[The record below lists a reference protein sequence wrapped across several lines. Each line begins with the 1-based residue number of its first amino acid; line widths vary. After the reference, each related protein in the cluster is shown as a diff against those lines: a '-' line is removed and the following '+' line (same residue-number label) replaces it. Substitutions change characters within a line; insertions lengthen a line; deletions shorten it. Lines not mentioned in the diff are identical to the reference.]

1 MLTRRKPMLTKLT
14 KLFTSHIVLFIWF
27 GVAILCTVFMLTGTK
42 SDNGSI
48 TLDGKDAQ
56 IKEYTEKFIE
66 NANDALYRIMNDD
79 APTDEETIKANEE
92 VQGLGGSTTLNT
104 VISRRLPD
112 GNNDN
117 GKGWQCSKYTAYLAT
132 GKREYSSTHPDYGPV
147 NGKDVA
153 SWLVRNYGWKY
164 IETPVEGAI
173 GSGGFNTTYG
183 HTAMYL
189 YSTGKNSAMVNDAN
203 YVPLTVST
211 HNMNIS
217 GWVWVVPDDYTPTP
231 EPDPTPSP
239 EPTPISSCT
248 TWKLNRGDTLSK
260 IMKTC
265 KGYVNWSEMNTYAQH
280 WYSTY
285 YRPNQSVYSGWN
297 SGTGVGL
304 YAGDTI
310 YYKE

>member
-1 MLTRRKPMLTKLT
+1 MFHKIIDILNTYLA
-14 KLFTSHIVLFIWF
+14 FWIVAGVAFLCFLFIIF
-27 GVAILCTVFMLTGTK
+27 GN
-42 SDNGSI
+42 SSNNGSV
-48 TLDGKDAQ
+48 TLNGEDAK
-56 IKEYTEKFIE
+56 IEEYTEKFIE
-66 NANDALYRIMNDD
+66 NANDALYRIMNED
-79 APTDEETIKANEE
+79 APTDEETIKANEKIE
-92 VQGLGGSTTLNT
+92 GLGGSVTLDT
-104 VISRRLPD
+104 VISRKLPD

-153 SWLVRNYGWKY
+153 NWLVKNYGWKY

-189 YSTGKNSAMVNDAN
+189 YSTGDNTAMVNDAN

-231 EPDPTPSP
+231 SPDPTPVP
-239 EPTPISSCT
+239 EPAPEPAPVSSCSEWT
-248 TWKLNRGDTLSK
+248 LSAGDTLSK
-260 IMKTC
+260 IMLSC
-265 KGYVNWSEMNTYAQH
+265 KGSVNWAEINNYASH
-280 WYSTY
+280 WYSKY
-285 YRPNQSVYSGWN
+285 YKPGQSVYSGWIT
-297 SGTGVGL
+297 SGVGL

-310 YYKE
+310 YYKD

>member
-1 MLTRRKPMLTKLT
+1 MLTKLI
-14 KLFTSHIVLFIWF
+14 KLFTSHIAFWIWF
-27 GVAILCTVFMLTGTK
+27 GVALLCVIFILCGSK

-48 TLDGKDAQ
+48 TLDGKDAK
-56 IKEYTEKFIE
+56 IEEYTEKFIE
-66 NANDALYRIMNDD
+66 NSNDALYRIMNED
-79 APTDEETIKANEE
+79 APTDEATIKENNKVE
-92 VQGLGGSTTLNT
+92 GLGGSVSLDT

-153 SWLVRNYGWKY
+153 NWLVKNYGWKY
-164 IETPVEGAI
+164 IETPIEGAI

-189 YSTGKNSAMVNDAN
+189 YSTGTNTAMVNDAN

-217 GWVWVVPDDYTPTP
+217 GWVWVVPNDYQPDPSPTP
-231 EPDPTPSP
+231 EPTP
-239 EPTPISSCT
+239 EPTPISKCT
-248 TWKLNRGDTLSK
+248 TWKLQRGDTLSK

-265 KGYVNWSEMNTYAQH
+265 KGYVDWSDMNNYAKH

-297 SGTGVGL
+297 LGSGVGL
-304 YAGDTI
+304 YAGDVI

>member
-1 MLTRRKPMLTKLT
+1 MKKISNF
-14 KLFTSHIVLFIWF
+14 FTNHLAFLIVTGI
-27 GVAILCTVFMLTGTK
+27 AILCLLFTILGKPTESGY
-42 SDNGSI
+42 I
-48 TLDGKDAQ
+48 TLNGQDAK
-56 IKEYTEKFIE
+56 IEEYTEKFIE
-66 NANDALYRIMNDD
+66 NANDALYRIMNEDK
-79 APTDEETIKANEE
+79 PTDEETIKANEE
-92 VQGLGGSTTLNT
+92 VEGLGGSVTLNT

-117 GKGWQCSKYTAYLAT
+117 GRGWQCSKYTAYLAT
-132 GKREYSSTHPDYGPV
+132 GKREYSNAHPDYGPV
-147 NGKDVA
+147 NGKDIA
-153 SWLVRNYGWKY
+153 NWLVKNYGWKY

-189 YSTGKNSAMVNDAN
+189 YSTGINSAMVNDAN

-231 EPDPTPSP
+231 SPDPSPDPSP
-239 EPTPISSCT
+239 SPTPAPVSNCS

-260 IMKTC
+260 IMRAC
-265 KGYVNWSEMNTYAQH
+265 KGYVNWSEMNNYAKH
-280 WYSTY
+280 WYSMY
-285 YRPNQSVYSGWN
+285 YKPEQSVWAGWN
-297 SGTGVGL
+297 SYTGVGL